1 MRPGRSTAH
10 ARPPTARLR
19 LLAKPES
26 CGLEVRNESPQLIVP
41 VSIGESSDVPEAN
54 RVARMTTGG
63 RTGPWPAAH
72 LALRAAVG
80 AAVLTFVVSRA
91 HLTEL
96 RLPGS
101 VGILRGGGAAVL
113 LLGAA
118 LVMSAVRWWLILGA
132 GSAPLRRLVSLYFV
146 SQFFSLFL
154 PTSVGGDAVRILA
167 LSQGDRSTGAALS
180 SVVIDRMLG
189 LGALVMYG
197 VLGSLLTPSL
207 LLLPLGRLSWRLGW
221 HQALLL
227 VVVAGVACALVLVL
241 GKRWVTL
248 RRMLHDARGVWA
260 RLRASSLPLIGAALA
275 SLLVQATYI
284 SVWYALAAAL
294 DLHVAVRAFLVF
306 VPFVS
311 LAAMLP
317 VTISGLGVREGVW
330 TLLLQPLG
338 ISSANAIAF
347 GLLYYVANLLVG
359 VIGGGIYVLQGIGV
373 GRGAAPRAAHDGVLA

>member
-1 MRPGRSTAH
+1 
-10 ARPPTARLR
+10 
-19 LLAKPES
+19 
-26 CGLEVRNESPQLIVP
+26 
-41 VSIGESSDVPEAN
+41 
-54 RVARMTTGG
+54 MTTGG

-207 LLLPLGRLSWRLGW
+207 LLLPLGLLGAAIHWPVYRLIDLIASRTDREMAATVKIIGGALFYSLFWILLSLFNPW
-221 HQALLL
+221 LLL
-227 VVVAGVACALVLVL
+227 LAPLLGYCAVATSETLERLTTRRADAGAIREEIMRVAEEL
-241 GKRWVTL
+241 
-248 RRMLHDARGVWA
+248 
-260 RLRASSLPLIGAALA
+260 SS
-275 SLLVQATYI
+275 
-284 SVWYALAAAL
+284 
-294 DLHVAVRAFLVF
+294 R
-306 VPFVS
+306 
-311 LAAMLP
+311 
-317 VTISGLGVREGVW
+317 
-330 TLLLQPLG
+330 
-338 ISSANAIAF
+338 
-347 GLLYYVANLLVG
+347 
-359 VIGGGIYVLQGIGV
+359 
-373 GRGAAPRAAHDGVLA
+373 